1 MTIKMLPLT
10 FVIKQ
15 KVHARYLKRN
25 IKRDGFLIR
34 RFMDYLNRLKTE
46 KKGIEDFLDLLSNFS
61 LGEEGRYLTGK
72 EEFKLALIESSMKE
86 IESYL
91 VHLDEHLLE
100 LLYQAIFF
108 GRDFKILNS
117 AGYKIEINHR

>member
-1 MTIKMLPLT
+1 MLPLT